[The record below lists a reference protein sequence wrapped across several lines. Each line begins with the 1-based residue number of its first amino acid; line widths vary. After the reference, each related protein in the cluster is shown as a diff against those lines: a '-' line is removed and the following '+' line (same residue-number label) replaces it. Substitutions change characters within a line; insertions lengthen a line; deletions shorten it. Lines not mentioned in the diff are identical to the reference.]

1 GGSSDFGMV
10 HNARKGIWNLKDK
23 TSCELSILAAGVYET
38 GSVRQELTVQHD
50 LGHGVSEFFALQ
62 WARLGLGNMIHH
74 TVDDVGPFLKRLSIA
89 VGNGVTFPRNFLCV
103 MPKFRFGRGLDECAH
118 F

>member
-1 GGSSDFGMV
+1 MFGTNCRTVRPDHFVGHAGAAAGLVDGSSDFGMV

-50 LGHGVSEFFALQ
+50 LG
-62 WARLGLGNMIHH
+62 
-74 TVDDVGPFLKRLSIA
+74 
-89 VGNGVTFPRNFLCV
+89 NGVTFPRNFLCV